1 MFTVVRHSQI
11 RGLKAVDGATVSNL
25 GEIEAVWLDDTGNV
39 AYLSGREGYLPLN
52 QVADISQQALSAY
65 GRLMVEAPGH
75 LQPLHELRVQSFW
88 GDVLG
93 WVDDFLFDW
102 HTGEIAAY
110 VLAGRSVEPLGEHAV
125 FYPEDVEELAPDYV
139 RLKENAYE
147 DLKPESEGL
156 EHFFSERS
164 QPVQQL
170 VGIMHHRL
178 YPLLL
183 PQDGPD
189 TVQVKIK
196 DVSDELAA
204 SGEHDPRAL
213 QEATALLHNQW
224 ESLLH
229 GLSRSGQ
236 RAKAALAAARRH
248 LLGKPQ
254 A

>member
-11 RGLKAVDGATVSNL
+11 CGLTAIDGATVSNL

-52 QVADISQQALSAY
+52 QVADITQQALSTY
-65 GRLMVEAPGH
+65 GRLMVKPPDN
-75 LQPLHELRVQSFW
+75 LQLLHELRVQSFW
-88 GDVLG
+88 GDLLG

-125 FYPEDVEELAPDYV
+125 FYPKDVEELAPDYL
-139 RLKENAYE
+139 RLKADAYE

-156 EHFFSERS
+156 EGFFSEKS

-170 VGIMHHRL
+170 VGIMRYRL

-189 TVQVKIK
+189 VVRVKVK
-196 DVSDELAA
+196 DASEELAA
-204 SGEHDPRAL
+204 SGDHDPSAL

-224 ESLLH
+224 ESLRH
-229 GLSRSGQ
+229 GLGRSGQ
-236 RAKAALAAARRH
+236 RAKAALASARQH
-248 LLGKPQ
+248 LLGRPQ